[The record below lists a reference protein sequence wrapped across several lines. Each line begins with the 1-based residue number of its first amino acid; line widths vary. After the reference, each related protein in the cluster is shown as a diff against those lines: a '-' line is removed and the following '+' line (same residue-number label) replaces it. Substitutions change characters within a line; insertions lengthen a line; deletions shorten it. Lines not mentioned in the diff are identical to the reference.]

1 MHVENFFLI
10 VINPTK
16 VSNID
21 PRKEGRFKGK
31 ISHFPVRN
39 RVVFDLI
46 TYSTREKLVNKKSWN
61 LSNRSW
67 VPKDLVQRMFF
78 DHKILAYDKQKKKYR
93 VCLDSVLGLRVGLTK
108 DQTRKGSNDLSF
120 SKKEKK

>member
-16 VSNID
+16 VANID
-21 PRKEGRFKGK
+21 PRKEGRFEGK

-78 DHKILAYDKQKKKYR
+78 DHKILAYDKEKSKYR
-93 VCLDSVLGLRVGLTK
+93 VCLGSVLGLRVGLTK
-108 DQTRKGSNDLSF
+108 IRQE
-120 SKKEKK
+120 KEAMIWASQD